1 MPTDDIEFRRTSGGV
16 LGEFSGDVE
25 QLDVVDETKRFL
37 GSEGND
43 V

>member
-1 MPTDDIEFRRTSGGV
+1 MRTSGGV

-25 QLDVVDETKRFL
+25 QLDPVRVQNRDF
-37 GSEGND
+37 GSVGIT